1 MGTQN
6 YSDNGQVN
14 QLITKLNRLASIDL
28 SAIERIARAVDEELT
43 KAGATARSL
52 SQAQRDMCANV
63 GSNPDQFAAFQAKQ
77 AADAR
82 IVAGIPH
89 DQLVIMKVMYGD
101 DNSVLAK
108 RYVSLQSEIK
118 AGRIAR

>member
-43 KAGATARSL
+43 KAGASARSL

-82 IVAGIPH
+82 IVASIPH
-89 DQLVIMKVMYGD
+89 DSLVILKVLVGD
-101 DNSVLAK
+101 DNSKIAA
-108 RYVSLQSEIK
+108 RWTETQRQI
-118 AGRIAR
+118 ADGRIAR